1 MQAIIRLY
9 QRFAAATT
17 WLQSPLLLF
26 IRLYWGWQFMT
37 NGWGKLHHLDK
48 IAGFFGSLNIPLPGV
63 AAPCIATLECVG
75 GILLI
80 LGLGTRLVA
89 FLLSCNMLV
98 AFWTAD
104 HDAFTGIFR
113 DPDKFVVADPF
124 SFLFASLVCL
134 AFGAGFLS
142 LDALIQRRFGA
153 KASHA

>member
-1 MQAIIRLY
+1 MQTLAGLY
-9 QRFAAATT
+9 RRFTAATT

-48 IAGFFGSLNIPLPGV
+48 ISSFFASLNIPLPGV
-63 AAPCIATLECVG
+63 AAPCVATLECLG
-75 GILLI
+75 GALLI
-80 LGLGTRLVA
+80 LGLGTRLIA

-104 HDAFTGIFR
+104 REAFAGIFR
-113 DPDKFVVADPF
+113 DPDKFVIADPF

-134 AFGAGFLS
+134 AFGAGLFS
-142 LDALIQRRFGA
+142 LDALLARRFGDSSSRA
-153 KASHA
+153 